1 MKNILVALLFLG
13 AFTAEAAPYYRFWRG
28 FKKPELTTKDFNKAI
43 EDVFVEATVENGAGK
58 GLVAYI
64 PGLPNKAEDI
74 ALPDEV
80 ALIVYESKE
89 KYDALKA
96 TSMGKAYTNLHWDYF
111 TRAPQTEG
119 DPVPENIS
127 KSAVPI
133 PFTREIAR
141 LENGVAYDLFNSDA
155 DWKSGAVKL
164 RFFKRNSS
172 ETLELES
179 IRQIQKDYAEKADA
193 YLVLADTE
201 YLMIYE
207 LWKNEVSYDESGIQ
221 AFYEENFKPLG
232 DNQIE
237 AKKSGDS
244 ITGLQDLSFEQ
255 GEAVNAQFDSK
266 KEVAHFSEFE
276 IEAAVEVQI
285 KDLYPTLIEYEFDT
299 AIEKAGVLTKTYIV
313 KYEDEQGVPV
323 IHEDLVE
330 FKFEKSRLHP
340 EQLYLQTHDAEVI
353 R

>member
-13 AFTAEAAPYYRFWRG
+13 AFTAEATPYYRFWRG

-43 EDVFVEATVENGAGK
+43 EDVFVEATIENGSGK

-64 PGLPNKAEDI
+64 PGLPNKVDGVT
-74 ALPDEV
+74 LPDEV

-111 TRAPQTEG
+111 TRAPQVEG

-127 KSAVPI
+127 KSAVPV
-133 PFTREIAR
+133 PLTSEVSQ

-164 RFFKRNSS
+164 RFFKRNTS
-172 ETLELES
+172 EQLELEA
-179 IRQIQKDYAEKADA
+179 IRQIQKDYAEKAAA
-193 YLVLADTE
+193 YLVLADAD

-207 LWKNEVSYDESGIQ
+207 LWKNKELYAESGIQ
-221 AFYEENFKPLG
+221 AFYETNFVALG

-237 AKKSGDS
+237 AKKSGVS
-244 ITGLQDLSFEQ
+244 ITGLQDLRFEQ
-255 GEAVNAQFDSK
+255 GEAVNAQFNSK
-266 KEVAHFSEFE
+266 KEVAHFSEYE
-276 IEAAVEVQI
+276 IEAAVEVQLQ
-285 KDLYPTLIEYEFDT
+285 DLYPTLREYEFDA
-299 AIEKAGVLTKTYIV
+299 AIEKAGVLTKTYSV

-323 IHEDLVE
+323 VHEDLVE

-340 EQLYLQTHDAEVI
+340 EQLYLQIQDAEVI